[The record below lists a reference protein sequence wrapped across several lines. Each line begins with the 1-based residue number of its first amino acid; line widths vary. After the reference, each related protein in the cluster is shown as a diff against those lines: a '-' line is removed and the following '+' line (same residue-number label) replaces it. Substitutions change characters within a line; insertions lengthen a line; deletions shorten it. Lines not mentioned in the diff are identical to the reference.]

1 MKTVQVAI
9 DGPAGAG
16 KSTISK
22 QLAAQLGFV
31 YIDTGAMYRAAALFC
46 LEREIDIRN
55 DVSAVLSVLDE
66 ITINL
71 QQTDRLHI
79 FLNGRD
85 VSDEIRTNEVSM
97 GASNI
102 ALIPQVRLK
111 LVDLQREI
119 ASKQS
124 VVMDGRDIGTYVL
137 PNATVKIF
145 LTASP
150 EVRAKRRHLELL
162 EKGTS
167 CDYEKV
173 LEELKARD
181 KNDSERE
188 FAPLKQ
194 ADDAIL
200 LDTSELTLEE
210 SIQAMKRLVEERIG

>member
-31 YIDTGAMYRAAALFC
+31 YIATGAMYRAAALFC
-46 LEREIDIRN
+46 LERKINIRE
-55 DVSAVLSVLDE
+55 DVSAVLEVLDE

-85 VSDEIRTNEVSM
+85 VTDEIRTNEVSM

-150 EVRAKRRHLELL
+150 EVRAKRRHLELI
-162 EKGTS
+162 EKGTP

-181 KNDSERE
+181 KNDSERA

-194 ADDAIL
+194 AEDAIL
-200 LDTSELTLEE
+200 LDTSELTLED

>member
-22 QLAAQLGFV
+22 QLAEQLGFV

-46 LEREIDIRN
+46 LEKGIDICKN
-55 DVSAVLSVLDE
+55 VPAVLSVLDDIE
-66 ITINL
+66 IDL
-71 QQTDRLHI
+71 QQSDRLHI

-102 ALIPQVRLK
+102 ALIPQVRIK
-111 LVDLQREI
+111 LVELQREI
-119 ASKQS
+119 ASQQN

-150 EVRAKRRHLELL
+150 EVRAKRRHLELA
-162 EKGTS
+162 EKGTV
-167 CDYEKV
+167 CDFETV
-173 LEELKARD
+173 LSELKARD

-210 SIQAMKRLVEERIG
+210 SIRAMKCLVEENIL

>member
-46 LEREIDIRN
+46 LEREIDIRC
-55 DVSAVLSVLDE
+55 DVPAVLSVLDE